1 MVIEKILSF
10 GDYCIPKGESKA
22 TTYNDLFK
30 YMFNQNRDLTA
41 LVQNNLWQP
50 ETAYSVDQY
59 VQTPSMAAGLIA
71 RCTTAGTTSETE
83 PTWGKADEVVTDGT
97 AKWTMESLQMATVK
111 TLISDLKTSLEKS
124 FTSQISDLKTSME
137 TKMLAMFPVG
147 SIIST
152 TNSANPST
160 YIGGTW
166 EQLPGGYSL
175 ISAGDYSEKHTVNG
189 TENTYS
195 QTYKAGKTYGEM
207 LHQLT
212 VDELPKVSGKFPGLI
227 ANSFQTDTSG
237 IVSGAEGFSKSAE
250 IGSLP
255 SNNWGFSISFGNNK
269 PHNTLQPVCAVYLWK
284 RTA

>member
-71 RCTTAGTTSETE
+71 RCTIAGTTSETE

-195 QTYKAGKTYGEM
+195 QTYEAGKTYGEM

-212 VDELPKVSGKFPGLI
+212 VEELASHCHPYIYNGPGDQAGSPAIPYSSVTNPKLE
-227 ANSFQTDTSG
+227 NNQRT
-237 IVSGAEGFSKSAE
+237 
-250 IGSLP
+250 IGYT
-255 SNNWGFSISFGNNK
+255 GGNN
-269 PHNTLQPVCAVYLWK
+269 PHSNLQPVSACYMFK
-284 RTA
+284 RTK

>member
-71 RCTTAGTTSETE
+71 RCTIAGTTSETE

-175 ISAGDYSEKHTVNG
+175 IAAGDYSEKHTVNG

-195 QTYKAGKTYGEM
+195 QTYEAGKTYGEM

-212 VDELPKVSGKFPGLI
+212 VEELASHCHPYIYNGPGDQAGGPAIPYSSVTNPKLE
-227 ANSFQTDTSG
+227 NNQRT
-237 IVSGAEGFSKSAE
+237 
-250 IGSLP
+250 IGYT
-255 SNNWGFSISFGNNK
+255 GGNN
-269 PHNTLQPVCAVYLWK
+269 PHSNLQPVSACYMFK
-284 RTA
+284 RTK

>member
-71 RCTTAGTTSETE
+71 RCTIAGTTSETE

-195 QTYKAGKTYGEM
+195 QTYEAGKTYGEM

-212 VDELPKVSGKFPGLI
+212 VDELASHKHAIFSGYGE
-227 ANSFQTDTSG
+227 SQTGTSDAYRYQEWA
-237 IVSGAEGFSKSAE
+237 IDDLDWHADNTSRSL
-250 IGSLP
+250 GST
-255 SNNWGFSISFGNNK
+255 GGDK
-269 PHNTLQPVCAVYLWK
+269 PHSNLQPSYSCYLWK
-284 RTA
+284 RVS

>member
-71 RCTTAGTTSETE
+71 RCTIAGTTSETE

-195 QTYKAGKTYGEM
+195 QTYEAGKTYGEM

-212 VDELPKVSGKFPGLI
+212 VEELASHCHPYIYDGPGDQAGSPAIPYSSVTNPKLE
-227 ANSFQTDTSG
+227 NNQRT
-237 IVSGAEGFSKSAE
+237 
-250 IGSLP
+250 IGYT
-255 SNNWGFSISFGNNK
+255 GGNN
-269 PHNTLQPVCAVYLWK
+269 PHSNLQPVSACYMFK
-284 RTA
+284 RTK

>member
-71 RCTTAGTTSETE
+71 RCTIAGTTSETE

-195 QTYKAGKTYGEM
+195 QTYEAGKTYGEM

-212 VDELPKVSGKFPGLI
+212 VDELASHSHQQYVTANPNTGTYTTRLDFNEDARNLDIFPQVMTG
-227 ANSFQTDTSG
+227 DTG
-237 IVSGAEGFSKSAE
+237 
-250 IGSLP
+250 
-255 SNNWGFSISFGNNK
+255 GNL
-269 PHNTLQPVCAVYLWK
+269 PHNNMPPVYGTYLFK
-284 RTA
+284 RIS